1 MGSGEVVAARSGA
14 RTATN
19 AVHRLHPRSR
29 SGSPRLLFDSIIWVA
44 ADAGAAMAAILA
56 AVASGNACL
65 AEASEL
71 AKLVDGFIRATE
83 ATEKF
88 EREQEL
94 DDLLPMLGPR
104 SRP

>member
-1 MGSGEVVAARSGA
+1 
-14 RTATN
+14 
-19 AVHRLHPRSR
+19 
-29 SGSPRLLFDSIIWVA
+29 
-44 ADAGAAMAAILA
+44 
-56 AVASGNACL
+56 L

-104 SRP
+104 SPP